1 MFTKEDNQVLDR
13 ILQARWT
20 CRSFG
25 DEIPDKE
32 EVEAV
37 IEAGRIAPFASISSK
52 DVTPF
57 RHFFVLFKG
66 DPRLQVIDRLIRE
79 QSAVD
84 LEMAEA
90 EAEVDPFLME
100 HMPDLRGLW
109 SNVAQNGVPVFPDP
123 PCMIVAAEWRGARRA
138 ERQSLAHMMEN
149 MWLKATALNL
159 DFGLLSVIESMVDNQ
174 EFCDLFGLPV
184 ERYGFLACVLGHH
197 KGEVRTA
204 HPATAEIHWPEDC

>member
-20 CRSFG
+20 CRSFSG
-25 DEIPDKE
+25 EIPEKKE
-32 EVEAV
+32 IEEV
-37 IEAGRIAPFASISSK
+37 IEAGRIAPYASISSK

-57 RHFFVLFKG
+57 RHFFVMLKG
-66 DPRLQVIDRLIRE
+66 DPRLQIIDRLIRE

-84 LEMAEA
+84 LEMVIAEA
-90 EAEVDPFLME
+90 QVDSFLQE
-100 HMPDLRGLW
+100 HLAGLEGLW

-123 PCMIVAAEWRGARRA
+123 PCLIVAAEWRGARRA

-184 ERYGFLACVLGHH
+184 ERYGFLACVLGHR
-197 KGEVRTA
+197 KGEVRTPR
-204 HPATAEIHWPEDC
+204 PASAQIHWL

>member
-20 CRSFG
+20 CRSFS
-25 DEIPDKE
+25 DEIPEKE

-52 DVTPF
+52 DVTHF

-84 LEMAEA
+84 LEIVKA
-90 EAEVDPFLME
+90 EAEVDSFLKE
-100 HMPDLRGLW
+100 HLAGLEGLW
-109 SNVAQNGVPVFPDP
+109 SNVAQNGAAVFPDP

-174 EFCDLFGLPV
+174 EFCNLFGLPV